1 MVTQVGWDSFWIK
14 NSVRVSFQFTIL
26 KNPLT
31 LKFPKNFPS
40 AKRAWRKPWNF
51 TNPHSSSLSL
61 NSDGCGL
68 ITALRFHLWPKIS
81 FFIQTTKIM
90 EQFIWRNNIHNLKSM
105 KWFSFEFFLFR
116 FATVSYISLMKVFFP
131 CSSLI
136 WCDGKARSRL
146 ILIFH
151 SRIYHREGRWM
162 KCSKNAK
169 TKTSRQIVML
179 W

>member
-1 MVTQVGWDSFWIK
+1 MKFLCHKSQILFQIFINSIVRQK
-14 NSVRVSFQFTIL
+14 NL
-26 KNPLT
+26 KKA
-31 LKFPKNFPS
+31 LKLHHHLH
-40 AKRAWRKPWNF
+40 
-51 TNPHSSSLSL
+51 NPHTSSLSQ

-68 ITALRFHLWPKIS
+68 INALRFHLWPKIF

-105 KWFSFEFFLFR
+105 KWFSFEFFSFVLLQFR
-116 FATVSYISLMKVFFP
+116 TFHWWNSSSPY
-131 CSSLI
+131 SSLI

-162 KCSKNAK
+162 NCSKNAK